1 MWTQTL
7 TPFGIQHWDSSK
19 AFKVLRERAA
29 KSVSPDIGIGPSK
42 HPVGHTVM
50 VHIVRHT
57 VLHTVAML
65 HTVVHTIV

>member
-7 TPFGIQHWDSSK
+7 TPFGIQHWDSPK

-50 VHIVRHT
+50 VHTVR
-57 VLHTVAML
+57 HTVAML